1 MTQKVWDEQTY
12 PLIPVGKMVLNKN
25 PENFME
31 QVEKVAFSPSNLLDG
46 AELSDDKML
55 QGRANIYSD
64 SQRRR
69 IGPEFRKLTI
79 NQQQDWTPANQI
91 TSGDGRYV
99 EGKLE
104 RTSIAKQND
113 FTQAGE
119 FYTKLKPIEKEH
131 LAENLASD
139 LKVISDDIREIVL
152 GYFNQVSTDLKTSIE
167 TKMKEH

>member
-1 MTQKVWDEQTY
+1 
-12 PLIPVGKMVLNKN
+12 
-25 PENFME
+25 
-31 QVEKVAFSPSNLLDG
+31 
-46 AELSDDKML
+46 ML

-79 NQQQDWTPANQI
+79 NKQQNWTPANQI

-99 EGKLE
+99 EGKIE
-104 RTSIAKQND
+104 RTSITKQDD

-139 LKVISDDIREIVL
+139 LKVISDDIRKVVL
-152 GYFNQVSTDLKTSIE
+152 GYFYNVSADLVKKIE
-167 TKMKEH
+167 TEIEK

>member
-1 MTQKVWDEQTY
+1 MMLLKMVNQWSMVYTSSWIRKDEAHLSYDPLDDTKVWDEQTY

-46 AELSDDKML
+46 AELSDDKMP

-79 NQQQDWTPANQI
+79 NQHKIGHLLIKLQP
-91 TSGDGRYV
+91 V
-99 EGKLE
+99 KEG
-104 RTSIAKQND
+104 T
-113 FTQAGE
+113 
-119 FYTKLKPIEKEH
+119 
-131 LAENLASD
+131 
-139 LKVISDDIREIVL
+139 LKV
-152 GYFNQVSTDLKTSIE
+152 NLKE
-167 TKMKEH
+167 LL